1 MRYVFSLIDH
11 LPILQDYAN
20 GLVPE
25 LSVSLRSKLVDEQYR
40 LWLPNLKNYLDK
52 CLPSMTLNALISLA
66 IYDNLAPTGKHMVN
80 TYILLN
86 DLWSQHIE
94 AETNESDTY
103 VGSPIGIDIRHFDD
117 VCDVAALLA
126 NTMLDFIE
134 QMGVLDYEYFIEIC
148 QRVHHQLSRVYRY
161 GIEQVKITEVLI
173 SSRAVILTGEQ
184 TKFIE
189 VF

>member
-1 MRYVFSLIDH
+1 MRYVFSLVDH
-11 LPILQDYAN
+11 LPVLQDYAN

-25 LSVSLRSKLVDEQYR
+25 LNESLRAKLVDEQYR
-40 LWLPNLKNYLDK
+40 VWLPNLKSYFDK
-52 CLPSMTLNALISLA
+52 SLPSMILNALISLA

-103 VGSPIGIDIRHFDD
+103 VGSPIGIDVHHFDD

-126 NTMLDFIE
+126 NAMLDFIE

-148 QRVHHQLSRVYRY
+148 QRIHHQLTRVYRY
-161 GIEQVKITEVLI
+161 GIEQVKITEVLLA
-173 SSRAVILTGEQ
+173 SRAVILTGEQ
-184 TKFIE
+184 TEFIK